1 MRTKPCAAPMATVRA
16 RPTICSRSG
25 SFSEGKLASIQGEAA
40 PFFPGF
46 KSHSVDCLGT
56 SIHAVVGGDGP
67 PLLLLH
73 GAPQSHIMWRE
84 IALGL
89 AERFTVV
96 ASDLRGYG
104 LSAKPPGG
112 IDHSAY
118 SKRAMAADQVE
129 LMRKLGFD
137 KYCLAG
143 HDRGARVSRRLAKD
157 HPDKVLQLALLD
169 IVPTAYIYSNVTRQ
183 VATNLWHWFFF
194 IQPAPLPE
202 LAIGPNAE
210 VWVKWMA
217 RLLKAPSEI
226 EETYV
231 NAIRDPNA
239 FSAMCEDYRA
249 GASIDLEHDA
259 SDAGKLIGCPTLI
272 LWGSK
277 SWTTSALFDVPAA
290 WQNEAVNVEFKAIEC
305 GHFLPEE
312 NPIETLS
319 ALNAFFKS

>member
-1 MRTKPCAAPMATVRA
+1 MAPDRD
-16 RPTICSRSG
+16 
-25 SFSEGKLASIQGEAA
+25 EAA

-46 KSHSVDCLGT
+46 RSHSVDCLGA

-84 IALGL
+84 IAPAL
-89 AERFTVV
+89 AERFTIV

-104 LSAKPPGG
+104 SSAKPPGG
-112 IDHSAY
+112 LDHSAY
-118 SKRAMAADQVE
+118 SKRTMAADQVE

-137 KYCLAG
+137 EFCLAG

-157 HPDKVLQLALLD
+157 HPEKVLKLALLD
-169 IVPTAYIYSNVTRQ
+169 IAPTAHIYSNVTRQ
-183 VATNLWHWFFF
+183 VAANLWHWFFF

-202 LAIGPNAE
+202 LMMGPNAD
-210 VWVKWMA
+210 VWVKGMA
-217 RLLKAPSEI
+217 RLLKSPPEI
-226 EETYV
+226 EAAYV

-249 GASIDLEHDA
+249 GASIDLEHDK
-259 SDAGKLIGCPTLI
+259 SDAEKMIRCPTLI
-272 LWGSK
+272 LWGNK
-277 SWTTSALFDVPAA
+277 SPTTSALFDVEAA
-290 WQNEAVNVEFKAIEC
+290 WRNEGVNMQFKAIES

-312 NPIETLS
+312 NPQETLS
-319 ALNAFFKS
+319 ALNAFFKP

>member
-1 MRTKPCAAPMATVRA
+1 LT
-16 RPTICSRSG
+16 
-25 SFSEGKLASIQGEAA
+25 SIRGEAA
-40 PFFPGF
+40 PLFPGF
-46 KSHSVDCLGT
+46 RSHSVDCLGT

-84 IALGL
+84 IAPTL
-89 AERFTVV
+89 AKRFTVV

-104 LSAKPPGG
+104 LSAKPHGG

-157 HPDKVLQLALLD
+157 HPDKVLQLAILD

-183 VATNLWHWFFF
+183 VATNLWHWFFL
-194 IQPAPLPE
+194 IQPAPLPK
-202 LAIGPNAE
+202 LLMGPNAE
-210 VWVKWMA
+210 VWAKGMA
-217 RLLKAPSEI
+217 RLLKSPSEI
-226 EETYV
+226 EIAYM
-231 NAIRDPNA
+231 NAIRDPKT

-259 SDAGKLIGCPTLI
+259 SDAGILIGCSTLI
-272 LWGSK
+272 LWGRESP
-277 SWTTSALFDVPAA
+277 TTSALFDVPVA
-290 WQNEAVNVEFKAIEC
+290 WQNEAVNMEFKAIEC

-312 NPIETLS
+312 NPHETLS

>member
-1 MRTKPCAAPMATVRA
+1 LDAIRD
-16 RPTICSRSG
+16 
-25 SFSEGKLASIQGEAA
+25 EAA
-40 PFFPGF
+40 PFFSGF
-46 KSHSVDCLGT
+46 KSLSVDCLGT
-56 SIHAVVGGDGP
+56 SIHAVIGGDGP

-84 IALGL
+84 IATTL

-104 LSAKPPGG
+104 LSAKPSGG

-157 HPDKVLQLALLD
+157 HPDKVLKLAILD

-183 VATNLWHWFFF
+183 VATNLWHWFFL

-202 LAIGPNAE
+202 LLMGPDAD
-210 VWVKWMA
+210 VWVKAMA
-217 RLLKAPSEI
+217 RLLKSPSEI
-226 EETYV
+226 EAAYV
-231 NAIRDPNA
+231 NAIRDPKA

-259 SDAGKLIGCPTLI
+259 SDAGILIGCPTLI

-277 SWTTSALFDVPAA
+277 SPTTSALFDVPAA
-290 WQNEAVNVEFKAIEC
+290 WQNEAVNIDFKAIEC

-312 NPIETLS
+312 NPDQTLS
-319 ALNAFFKS
+319 ALNAFLQS

>member
-1 MRTKPCAAPMATVRA
+1 MLIRD
-16 RPTICSRSG
+16 
-25 SFSEGKLASIQGEAA
+25 EAA

-46 KSHSVDCLGT
+46 KSLSVDCLGT
-56 SIHAVVGGDGP
+56 SIHAVIGGDGP

-84 IALGL
+84 IATGL
-89 AERFTVV
+89 AGRFTVV

-137 KYCLAG
+137 KFCLAG

-157 HPDKVLQLALLD
+157 HPDRVLELAILD

-183 VATNLWHWFFF
+183 VATNLWHWFFL
-194 IQPAPLPE
+194 IQPTPLPE
-202 LAIGPNAE
+202 LVMGPNAD
-210 VWVKWMA
+210 VWVRGMA
-217 RLLKAPSEI
+217 RLLKSPSEI
-226 EETYV
+226 EVAYV
-231 NAIRDPNA
+231 NAIRDPKA

-259 SDAGKLIGCPTLI
+259 SDAGILIG
-272 LWGSK
+272 
-277 SWTTSALFDVPAA
+277 
-290 WQNEAVNVEFKAIEC
+290 
-305 GHFLPEE
+305 
-312 NPIETLS
+312 
-319 ALNAFFKS
+319 

>member
-1 MRTKPCAAPMATVRA
+1 MN
-16 RPTICSRSG
+16 
-25 SFSEGKLASIQGEAA
+25 SIRGEPA

-46 KSHSVDCLGT
+46 RSYSVDCLGA
-56 SIHAVVGGDGP
+56 SIHVVVGGNGS

-84 IALGL
+84 IAPAL

-157 HPDKVLQLALLD
+157 HPDKVLQLAILD
-169 IVPTAYIYSNVTRQ
+169 IVPTVYIYSNVTRQ

-202 LAIGPNAE
+202 LSMGPNAE
-210 VWVKWMA
+210 VWVKGMA
-217 RLLKAPSEI
+217 RLLKSPSEI
-226 EETYV
+226 EAAYV
-231 NAIRDPNA
+231 NAIGDPNT

-259 SDAGKLIGCPTLI
+259 SDAGTLIGCPTLV

-277 SWTTSALFDVPAA
+277 SPTTSALFDVPAA
-290 WQNEAVNVEFKAIEC
+290 WRNEAANIEFKAIEC

-312 NPIETLS
+312 KPEETLS

>member
-1 MRTKPCAAPMATVRA
+1 MD
-16 RPTICSRSG
+16 
-25 SFSEGKLASIQGEAA
+25 SIRDEAA

-46 KSHSVDCLGT
+46 RSHSVDCLGA
-56 SIHAVVGGDGP
+56 SIHAVVGGNGP

-84 IALGL
+84 IAPLL

-104 LSAKPPGG
+104 FSAKPPGG

-129 LMRKLGFD
+129 LMRRLGFD
-137 KYCLAG
+137 KYYLAG

-157 HPDKVLQLALLD
+157 HPDKVLRLAILD

-202 LAIGPNAE
+202 LAMGPSAE
-210 VWVKWMA
+210 VWVRMIA
-217 RLLKAPSEI
+217 RVLKSPSEI
-226 EETYV
+226 EAAYV
-231 NAIRDPNA
+231 NAIRDPTA

-249 GASIDLEHDA
+249 GASIDLEHDV
-259 SDAGKLIGCPTLI
+259 SDARTLIGCPTLV

-277 SWTTSALFDVPAA
+277 SPSTSALFDVPTA
-290 WQNEAVNVEFKAIEC
+290 WRNEAVNIEFKAIEC

-312 NPIETLS
+312 KPDETLS
-319 ALNAFFKS
+319 ALNAFFKP